1 MFDQLFSA
9 QQAETQLLAG
19 GISTA
24 LVTTAAGL
32 MVAIPALVCH
42 RVILRHIDALLI
54 EVEATS
60 NRFFEH
66 MRAER

>member
-1 MFDQLFSA
+1 
-9 QQAETQLLAG
+9 
-19 GISTA
+19 
-24 LVTTAAGL
+24 VTTAAGL

-42 RVILRHIDALLI
+42 RVMLRHIDALLI

-60 NRFFEH
+60 NRFFEQ